1 MRRDSTTYSTNQPN
15 NPNPDALSPQVVR
28 LRRVSIRAVVRLL
41 AAMALGA
48 LLLALAYQ
56 VPVTHNVDVGGFDS
70 AYVQGFYDPERAL
83 PGTQRPELDGSDGS
97 ARWTRERSFLIFP
110 QAGLPAQITLRLRGW
125 RANGAPPQ
133 VAVLLNGTRE
143 LGRFEAGADWHNY
156 AFTIDSG
163 LFKPSDVVIEIRS
176 DTGQLTPGD
185 PRRVGVLL
193 DRATYRVGPA
203 PIVPYP
209 PQLLYGALAAGM
221 LWLLLRRPMTDDRRP
236 VASSGRWSLVSG
248 RWSLAASLIALS
260 VGFLLLYRAQM
271 PYPYPL
277 LRLLPALDGAL
288 AALLAL
294 RYGPALTRR
303 APVLLDAL
311 AAIGVATWLAA
322 LLLAAQR
329 HVTLS
334 VPSMEKDFR
343 VFASRSAHLAGS
355 FPAGITSPELDGVF
369 RADGFYNL
377 GYPLLLS
384 LARPFTS
391 DNPFLAARLIAALSG
406 ALLLGAAWWLARRM
420 LGRGPSLLALLML
433 GLSPLVVEYA
443 LYIGTDMPFAAL
455 SALAV
460 ALLMSIAN
468 NKLQISA
475 QQREQSTIYNP
486 STTLRA
492 GLQSAILVAAGV
504 AAGAAFLI
512 RHPGLLLLPFGYL
525 SIWLQRDKGAEVG
538 MPWGGQRLFYA
549 LRTTRYAW
557 LLFTI
562 AFLLTI
568 SPQLYVNL
576 RDTGAPLYNQQAKNV
591 WQAVFG
597 DGDWGR
603 WGEAKNGISL
613 GEVIAQDPRRFL
625 VNWWINLRSFFGTGG
640 EDTREFGQAV
650 QLRLLGFPANWLAI
664 AGLLGWLVNEGKRQK
679 AKGKSAESQPF
690 TVYLL
695 PFTLLLIWIALYVAV
710 ISIGLPLQSRFLLPL
725 APIYAVAAAWAITRI
740 PPTIESQRT
749 SDSESTLRT
758 THYALRHFTLLAGIV
773 LLVLLWGGF
782 TTGADYVVRAQ
793 PNAVTP
799 GQPADTLDA
808 ARLVLATLQPGDRLI
823 LRVAP
828 GDEAG
833 LALGKYSAIAHLVAP
848 APASDDPAALRATGA
863 RYLIWSTALGP
874 APSVGEQ
881 IDTAGIYTLF
891 RIK

>member
-1 MRRDSTTYSTNQPN
+1 
-15 NPNPDALSPQVVR
+15 
-28 LRRVSIRAVVRLL
+28 VRLL

-48 LLLALAYQ
+48 LLVALAYQ
-56 VPVTHNVDVGGFDS
+56 IPVTHAVDVGGFDS

-83 PGTQRPELDGSDGS
+83 PGTQRPELGGSDGG

-125 RANGAPPQ
+125 RPNGAPPH
-133 VAVLLNGTRE
+133 VTVLLNGTRE
-143 LGRFEAGADWHNY
+143 LGRFEAGADWHDY
-156 AFTIDSG
+156 TFTIDSG
-163 LFKPSDVVIEIRS
+163 LLKPNDVMIEIRS
-176 DTGQLTPGD
+176 DTGQLAPGD

-193 DRATYRVGPA
+193 DRATYHAGPA

-221 LWLLLRRPMTDDRRP
+221 LWLLIDQDERRMTNDERRAIFRPSSFVLRP
-236 VASSGRWSLVSG
+236 WLLWIVSV
-248 RWSLAASLIALS
+248 IVLS

-311 AAIGVATWLAA
+311 AVTGVGAWLAA
-322 LLLAAQR
+322 LLVVAQR

-355 FPAGITSPELDGVF
+355 FPAGTNNPALDGVF

-377 GYPLLLS
+377 GYPLLLW

-406 ALLLGAAWWLARRM
+406 ALLLGAAWWLARRT
-420 LGRGPSLLALLML
+420 LGRGPALLALLTL
-433 GLSPLVVEYA
+433 ALSPLVVEYA
-443 LYIGTDMPFAAL
+443 LYVGTDMPFAAL
-455 SALAV
+455 CTLAV
-460 ALLMSIAN
+460 ALLVPTAN
-468 NKLQISA
+468 AKLQIA
-475 QQREQSTIYNP
+475 DKEP
-486 STTLRA
+486 
-492 GLQSAILVAAGV
+492 GQSAILRLGGSRARRGIGQVDNLQAAIMVIAAGV
-504 AAGAAFLI
+504 AAGTAFLI
-512 RHPGLLLLPFGYL
+512 RHPGLLLVPFGYL
-525 SIWLQRDKGAEVG
+525 TIWLQRDKGAEAG
-538 MPWGGQRLFYA
+538 MPWGRQRLFYA
-549 LRTTRYAW
+549 LRTTHYAW

-562 AFLLTI
+562 AFLVTI

-603 WGEAKNGISL
+603 WGEANNSIGL
-613 GEVIAQDPRRFL
+613 GQVIAHDPQRFV
-625 VNWWINLRSFFGTGG
+625 VNWWTNLRGFLGTGG

-679 AKGKSAESQPF
+679 AKGKSAEPQTF
-690 TVYLL
+690 YLL
-695 PFTLLLIWIALYVAV
+695 PFTLLLIWIALYVAT
-710 ISIGLPLQSRFLLPL
+710 ISIGLPLQGRFLLPL
-725 APIYAVAAAWAITRI
+725 VPIYAVAAAWTVTQLGHQKEIATQITEKYEI
-740 PPTIESQRT
+740 KPISVASVISVANTMLP
-749 SDSESTLRT
+749 
-758 THYALRHFTLLAGIV
+758 APLLAGIV

-782 TTGADYVVRAQ
+782 TTGADYVVRPQ

-823 LRVAP
+823 LRIAS

-833 LALGKYSAIAHLVAP
+833 LALGKYSAIAHLVVP

-863 RYLIWSTALGP
+863 RYLLWSTTLGP

-881 IDTAGIYTLF
+881 IGTAGIYTLY